1 VSGGTSTHAPSTKI
15 THAWPPQPET
25 ITLSTRWIE
34 AKGGRRIMVAMAAK
48 VRLEVADGV
57 ATVSLN
63 RPERHN
69 AIDDELHEQMVA
81 AWGQALADLAAHV
94 VQRRRRGAMVPACRG

>member
-1 VSGGTSTHAPSTKI
+1 
-15 THAWPPQPET
+15 
-25 ITLSTRWIE
+25 
-34 AKGGRRIMVAMAAK
+34 MAAK

-81 AWGQALADLAAHV
+81 APDPGLESAA
-94 VQRRRRGAMVPACRG
+94 GWTFAGS